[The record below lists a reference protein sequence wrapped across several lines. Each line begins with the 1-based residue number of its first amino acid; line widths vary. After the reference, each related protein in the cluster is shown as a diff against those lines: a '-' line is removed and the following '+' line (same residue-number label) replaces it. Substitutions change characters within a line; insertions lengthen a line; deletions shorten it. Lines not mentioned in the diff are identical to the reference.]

1 MMNKIYIKNKGIII
15 LTLSILFF
23 NCELVFKNVRSN
35 EKISSFKINN
45 FKNSN
50 KKINCKIKIYHI
62 SNIYGNRLEIIEKN
76 KELQNRILV
85 KESLDSIKELELVNS
100 FSSRDLD
107 YFCEIRISKNR
118 IFKNLILDTLNGIVS
133 SLSLLI
139 IPLRGT
145 YNDSIDI
152 KILNIKE
159 GKISQYNRN
168 FEYNFFVSSFI
179 FLAYYYDRD
188 KITEK
193 VYIDEINKIF
203 IEYLKLN

>member
-1 MMNKIYIKNKGIII
+1 MNKIYIKNKGIII